1 MQIFSE
7 GELIKTHMRSYGEGV
22 WRTDE
27 TDYPPHKSRYL
38 LKTNEY
44 YQQEALRYGEY
55 VCQAVMR
62 IMTEHAYR
70 NLRKVQAIFRLSEK
84 YGADAVNLTCK
95 RCIFYEDY
103 RISTMKRI
111 LAKQLYQLPLPE
123 EMAEQFKGD
132 IGGLSFIRPAE
143 YFAHTKENAL

>member
-1 MQIFSE
+1 M
-7 GELIKTHMRSYGEGV
+7 
-22 WRTDE
+22 TD
-27 TDYPPHKSRYL
+27 
-38 LKTNEY
+38 
-44 YQQEALRYGEY
+44 
-55 VCQAVMR
+55 
-62 IMTEHAYR
+62 HAYR

-111 LAKQLYQLPLPE
+111 LVKQLYQLSLSR
-123 EMAEQFKGD
+123 EMTEQPKGT
-132 IGGLSFIRPAE
+132 IGGLAFLRPPE